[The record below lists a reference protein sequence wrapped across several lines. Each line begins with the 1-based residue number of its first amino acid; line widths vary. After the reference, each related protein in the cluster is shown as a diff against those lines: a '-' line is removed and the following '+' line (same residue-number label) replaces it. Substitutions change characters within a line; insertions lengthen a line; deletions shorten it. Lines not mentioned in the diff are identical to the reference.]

1 MAIVL
6 INTHTAAGV
15 TCLRPGNIK
24 PAKCP
29 AQVTEVLFRSLI
41 QGLMAG
47 VTAGRDNHSNF
58 RVYPLVVSNVPV
70 DAPMLTPINMCYLVA
85 FRRRKEEEKRGNE
98 KE

>member
-1 MAIVL
+1 MSC
-6 INTHTAAGV
+6 TGD
-15 TCLRPGNIK
+15 
-24 PAKCP
+24 
-29 AQVTEVLFRSLI
+29 RSALQISPLI

-58 RVYPLVVSNVPV
+58 RMYPLVVSNVPV

-85 FRRRKEEEKRGNE
+85 FRRRKEKEEEGEKEEKRGNE